1 MRAGRKSAS
10 PPTAMLRRLALIA
23 VPIALTACGTSAHT
37 TPHFL
42 AVANA
47 ICADTTQQLD
57 SLAKPGPSLGALATA
72 AATEVPIVSAEVTQ
86 LASLTP
92 PSAERAAFAKA
103 LSASRRQITVIRALI
118 GAVRAGNHD
127 RIVSLALEDRRV
139 DADAKTATADLGLTK
154 CAQNAQPAAS
164 SP

>member
-10 PPTAMLRRLALIA
+10 LSTAMLLIA
-23 VPIALTACGTSAHT
+23 APIALTACGGSAHT
-37 TPHFL
+37 TPHFV
-42 AVANA
+42 AVANG
-47 ICADTTQQLD
+47 ICANTTQQLD
-57 SLAKPGPSLGALATA
+57 SLARPGASLGALATSA
-72 AATEVPIVSAEVTQ
+72 ASEVPIVSAEVTQ
-86 LASLTP
+86 LAGLTP
-92 PSAERAAFAKA
+92 PSAERGAFATA
-103 LSASRRQITVIRALI
+103 LSASRRQIAVIKLLI

-139 DADAKTATADLGLTK
+139 DAAAKTATADLGLTK